1 MDGWKLEDDPFL
13 LRWSFFFSGANF
25 CSIQEAVAGCFF
37 LPVPFGFSY
46 LGVGPYLRSAT
57 DGGRLLPS
65 SLQCRRSGR
74 KWGIFFFHPKKKGF
88 PNKKLGGIAKRS
100 NHVTQINKDIT
111 KISKMY
117 GYTPSEGVWYFI
129 ITRRWL
135 SPLPGEVVQFD
146 LRIFLKGVET

>member
-13 LRWSFFFSGANF
+13 LRWSVFFSGANF

-65 SLQCRRSGR
+65 SLQCRQVGR
-74 KWGIFFFHPKKKGF
+74 TSRQWPEVGDGFFSSQKKG
-88 PNKKLGGIAKRS
+88 
-100 NHVTQINKDIT
+100 
-111 KISKMY
+111 ISKQK
-117 GYTPSEGVWYFI
+117 
-129 ITRRWL
+129 TRTGPGWWFQIFRSHFGSRRHYCKL
-135 SPLPGEVVQFD
+135 S
-146 LRIFLKGVET
+146 